1 MIQPLITPIS
11 IDKEK
16 LLTTNQMASFAARGF
31 LRFDELIPHE
41 VNESVMAQIDAG
53 PIARPAG
60 GTPLSE
66 CYPPP
71 SAIGEMLRLPT
82 VQGIIQS
89 LVGPDPGFD
98 HHAIHVRQPRE
109 GKAQGLHGDSIIDTR
124 WHFDIQLMYF
134 PHDVP
139 LEMGGTL
146 LLPGSHFR
154 RINESNVARYQNM
167 LGQIP
172 MVCKAGTL
180 LALHHGIWHCGRR
193 NDTDRVRYM
202 YKIRLNPRVRQL
214 RLWNTEDL
222 EEQMSK
228 DPFTNRGAWSPDEE
242 NIYSILAAREPW
254 YEYASGRLEIVNRIK
269 FWRFLTGNESFDVQ
283 YWLTRLE
290 NMPQNLLR
298 AA

>member
-1 MIQPLITPIS
+1 MITPL
-11 IDKEK
+11 DKPVTVDK
-16 LLTTNQMASFAARGF
+16 QHLLTTNQMASFAARGF
-31 LRFDELIPHE
+31 LRFDEIIPE
-41 VNESVMAQIDAG
+41 DVNEAVMAEIDAG
-53 PIARPAG
+53 SIQRPSAG
-60 GTPLSE
+60 MPLSE
-66 CYPPP
+66 CYPAP
-71 SAIGEMLRLPT
+71 SALGDMLRRPE

-98 HHAIHVRQPRE
+98 HHAIHVRQPYE

-146 LLPGSHFR
+146 LLPGSQYR
-154 RINESNVARYQNM
+154 RINEADISRYQNM
-167 LGQIP
+167 LGQVP
-172 MVCKAGTL
+172 MVCKAGSL

-193 NDTDRVRYM
+193 NDTEQVRYM

-214 RLWNTEDL
+214 RLWNTDDL
-222 EEQMSK
+222 DEQMTK
-228 DPFTNRGAWSPDEE
+228 DPFTNQGAWTSEEE
-242 NIYSILAAREPW
+242 NIYSILAQREPW
-254 YEYASGRLEIVNRIK
+254 YENATGRLEIVNRVK
-269 FWRFLTGNESFDVQ
+269 FWRFITGNQDFDVQ

-290 NMPQNLLR
+290 NKPENLLM